1 MIVHHLK
8 KKKTRNKPS
17 RSSQAKMASSPAL
30 SQNMLSI
37 MFYGLGMHLKLF
49 SSLEMLEHF
58 AHHSLLHIKFYM

>member
-1 MIVHHLK
+1 MIVHDLK
-8 KKKTRNKPS
+8 KKKNKPS
-17 RSSQAKMASSPAL
+17 RSGQAKMASL

-37 MFYGLGMHLKLF
+37 MFYGLGMQLRLF